1 MSAVDD
7 GSQEGGRQG
16 DVSARALCV
25 ARVIDRLCR
34 MPGTYVMMLTVP
46 AHRRAPWIVE
56 FYRAE
61 GLQRWEAGRGE

>member
-1 MSAVDD
+1 MSDSVRN
-7 GSQEGGRQG
+7 EGQR
-16 DVSARALCV
+16 DISSHALSV

-46 AHRRAPWIVE
+46 VHRRSPWIVE

-61 GLQRWEAGRGE
+61 LLQRWEAGSRE